1 MDSTQQATVERAV
14 TRLLES
20 RTDADFR
27 HAITAYYTQD
37 ADFIHPLIVA
47 KGRAEI
53 TGAFRVWRS
62 LYRQSQHKTHV
73 IWYHDRAAPA
83 VLDAVAWRRAHVD
96 PVQVARRHEE
106 DVPAAT
112 GSEAMERVVTLEV
125 VQDAHVLVAG
135 KVQLHGITQLTLR
148 GVRRDLLDPEAK
160 AALAALDTQKVGED
174 DAREAGVTTPTA
186 TSAAA
191 QTVLPPSPAPAGI
204 FTKAD
209 ANGTADTTH
218 AGSSSSSS
226 SAIVWQVA
234 KHVDYYHAPVVPT
247 LFVPKVEHAVRRAI
261 AWLVTAVWGVLAWTR
276 VLDLLAAPRKGRK
289 LM

>member
-1 MDSTQQATVERAV
+1 MDSTHQATVERVV

-27 HAITAYYTQD
+27 HAISAYYTPD

-53 TGAFRVWRS
+53 TGAFRAWRS
-62 LYRQSQHKTHV
+62 LYRQSQHKTHI

-83 VLDAVAWRRAHVD
+83 ALDAVAWRRAHVD
-96 PVQVARRHEE
+96 PAQVVQRHEE

-112 GSEAMERVVTLEV
+112 GAETMERVVTLEV
-125 VQDAHVLVAG
+125 VQDANVMVVG
-135 KVQLHGITQLTLR
+135 KVQLHGLTQLTLR

-160 AALAALDTQKVGED
+160 AALAALDTRD
-174 DAREAGVTTPTA
+174 DAAHDASATTPTA
-186 TSAAA
+186 TATRTA
-191 QTVLPPSPAPAGI
+191 LPPSPAPAGI
-204 FTKAD
+204 ITKPGT
-209 ANGTADTTH
+209 NGTSEHTAYT
-218 AGSSSSSS
+218 GSSSSSS
-226 SAIVWQVA
+226 TIVWQVS

-261 AWLVTAVWGVLAWTR
+261 AWVVTAVWGLLAWTR
-276 VLDLLAAPRKGRK
+276 VLDLLAAPRKGQK
-289 LM
+289 L